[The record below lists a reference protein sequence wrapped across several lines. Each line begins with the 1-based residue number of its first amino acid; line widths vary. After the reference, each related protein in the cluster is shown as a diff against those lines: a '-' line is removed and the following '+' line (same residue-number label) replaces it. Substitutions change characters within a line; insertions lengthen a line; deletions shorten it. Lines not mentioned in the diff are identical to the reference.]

1 MNLQQNINRLS
12 YWERS
17 VFFDD
22 LQTMVLGSYIVCGE
36 PSVLWWEKRQQ
47 NCSWSNQNGDLNSNV
62 LPKILEPPTPKGEY
76 IFGKYKTLLLFK
88 KKQFLG

>member
-22 LQTMVLGSYIVCGE
+22 FHAV
-36 PSVLWWEKRQQ
+36 VLWR
-47 NCSWSNQNGDLNSNV
+47 G
-62 LPKILEPPTPKGEY
+62 ILGLCECKVP
-76 IFGKYKTLLLFK
+76 IA
-88 KKQFLG
+88 